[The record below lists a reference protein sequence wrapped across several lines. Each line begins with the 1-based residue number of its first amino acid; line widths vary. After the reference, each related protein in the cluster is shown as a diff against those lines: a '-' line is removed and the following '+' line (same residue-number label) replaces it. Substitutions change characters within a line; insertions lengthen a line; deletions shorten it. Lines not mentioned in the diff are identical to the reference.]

1 MTKLRLSF
9 CAVLLV
15 TITLTFASLSQA
27 APRTYVSGVGDDTN
41 PCSRTAPCKTF
52 AGAMSKTDVNGEIN
66 ALDAGGFGGV
76 TITKSV
82 IIDGTGVMSG
92 VLMPGNGATG
102 ITINITASTDEAKS
116 VHIRG
121 LALNGVGT
129 GANGVKV
136 LAANKVVI
144 EDCRISNFKE
154 IGIAVAAGNVF
165 VRNTTIHNNRNG
177 INVSGGQVALNDV
190 SITFNAT
197 GLVGGSMIAGQ
208 NNVVLFG
215 NSQ

>member
-1 MTKLRLSF
+1 M
-9 CAVLLV
+9 
-15 TITLTFASLSQA
+15 
-27 APRTYVSGVGDDTN
+27 
-41 PCSRTAPCKTF
+41 
-52 AGAMSKTDVNGEIN
+52 
-66 ALDAGGFGGV
+66 
-76 TITKSV
+76 
-82 IIDGTGVMSG
+82 
-92 VLMPGNGATG
+92 
-102 ITINITASTDEAKS
+102 
-116 VHIRG
+116 
-121 LALNGVGT
+121 NGVGT

-177 INVSGGQVALNDV
+177 INVSGGQLALNNV
-190 SITFNAT
+190 SITFNTT
-197 GLVGGSMIAGQ
+197 GLVGGSMIVGQ